1 VICTSG
7 SLRGYLREECP
18 ISSGKNT
25 FFYLYIQYIFKNVR
39 VFASVFF
46 FLIMIGSEALSI
58 ACGFFFV
65 AQRYTHATKKP
76 TKRPSNFNLLRM
88 DGRRH
93 FSSKCSTPSTKILNP
108 FHLTGE
114 GETRSYCTNNVKS
127 LANTDL
133 FTNVRLSSYLA
144 GLVEGDGTIA
154 VHDPKSKS
162 KKY

>member
-1 VICTSG
+1 M
-7 SLRGYLREECP
+7 
-18 ISSGKNT
+18 
-25 FFYLYIQYIFKNVR
+25 FKNVR

-46 FLIMIGSEALSI
+46 FLIMIAGEALST
-58 ACGFFFV
+58 ACGFFFFV

-76 TKRPSNFNLLRM
+76 TKIPSKFNLLRM

-93 FSSKCSTPSTKILNP
+93 FLSLRPKCSTPPTKILNP

-114 GETRSYCTNNVKS
+114 GNTRSYCTNKS

-144 GLVEGDGTIA
+144 GLVEGDGSIA